1 MSNKQKTDMKV
12 VTPAPSVSTP
22 PATPSTIPTSATET
36 GTSTPQCNP
45 FVCGQQNSELQRRV
59 DLLEQKIQTLEETAE
74 EKRLF
79 FKKAEGLLT
88 VFRVVLIAIP
98 IVLFIALAVV
108 QYFCYNDSKLLNIV
122 TSVIGVIAVA
132 ECIFLP
138 ILWKQTADKVTALE
152 EKLNTK

>member
-1 MSNKQKTDMKV
+1 MANKQKTDVKL
-12 VTPAPSVSTP
+12 VTPAPSVSTLP
-22 PATPSTIPTSATET
+22 TSANAIPTSTTET
-36 GTSTPQCNP
+36 GSSTPQCNP
-45 FVCGQQNSELQRRV
+45 YFCGQQNSDLQRRV
-59 DLLEQKIQTLEETAE
+59 DLLERKILSLEESTE
-74 EKRLF
+74 DRRRF

-122 TSVIGVIAVA
+122 TSVVGVVAVA

-138 ILWKQTADKVTALE
+138 MLWKQTADKVAALE
-152 EKLNTK
+152 EKINAK

>member
-1 MSNKQKTDMKV
+1 MANKQKTDVKL
-12 VTPAPSVSTP
+12 VTPAPSVSTLP
-22 PATPSTIPTSATET
+22 TSANAIPTSTTET
-36 GTSTPQCNP
+36 GSSTPQCNP
-45 FVCGQQNSELQRRV
+45 YFCGQQNSDLQRRV
-59 DLLEQKIQTLEETAE
+59 DLLERKILSLEESTE
-74 EKRLF
+74 DRRRF

-122 TSVIGVIAVA
+122 TSVVGVVAVA

-138 ILWKQTADKVTALE
+138 MLWKHTADKVAALE
-152 EKLNTK
+152 EKINAK

>member
-1 MSNKQKTDMKV
+1 MANKQKTDVKL
-12 VTPAPSVSTP
+12 VTPAPSVSTLP
-22 PATPSTIPTSATET
+22 TSANVIPTSTTET
-36 GTSTPQCNP
+36 GSSTPQCNP
-45 FVCGQQNSELQRRV
+45 YFCGQQNSDLQRRV
-59 DLLEQKIQTLEETAE
+59 DLLERKILSLEESTE
-74 EKRLF
+74 DRRRF

-122 TSVIGVIAVA
+122 TSVVGVVAVA

-138 ILWKQTADKVTALE
+138 MLWKQTADKVAALE
-152 EKLNTK
+152 EKINAK